1 MHSLFLFSLMAR
13 KSISSLSN
21 IKNSGLPPHKSKYNP
36 IEDTEQSQDNDINP
50 TTNNLIIRKISIMNL
65 CFITVQNT
73 YMIT

>member
-13 KSISSLSN
+13 KSVSPLSN
-21 IKNSGLPPHKSKYNP
+21 IKNPGLPPHKSKYNP

-65 CFITVQNT
+65 CFITLQNI
-73 YMIT
+73 YMVT